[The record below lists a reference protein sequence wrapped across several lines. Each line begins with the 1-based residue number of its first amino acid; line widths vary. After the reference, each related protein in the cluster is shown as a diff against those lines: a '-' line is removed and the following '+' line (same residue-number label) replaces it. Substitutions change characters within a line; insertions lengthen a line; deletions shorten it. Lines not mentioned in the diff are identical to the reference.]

1 MSEFSRRKDKQRS
14 VTVLR
19 RQFVL
24 SKKVFIITSGIAIIA
39 ISAVVFI
46 GISLQSSGQST
57 GTNRSVASPQYPTV
71 VPDGKT
77 IEDLGGWKRVSPPKN
92 DPVYAFNDKI
102 DDVAISVSQQPVPKS
117 FKGDATNKVADL
129 AKNFNATNKVNA
141 DDTVVY
147 VGTSSKGP
155 QSVIFMKKDVL
166 VLIKSEKKIENTAWA
181 NYIKTLHLLDADAVP
196 NY

>member
-1 MSEFSRRKDKQRS
+1 MSEYSRRKDKHRS

-141 DDTVVY
+141 DDTVVH
-147 VGTSSKGP
+147 VGTS
-155 QSVIFMKKDVL
+155 
-166 VLIKSEKKIENTAWA
+166 
-181 NYIKTLHLLDADAVP
+181 
-196 NY
+196 